1 MMRVLEGIRVADFS
15 HVMAGPYATYL
26 LRLLGAEVIKIEAPH
41 GGDAMR
47 YYGADRRYDGLAPAF
62 IAVNAGKK
70 SIVLDLKRPEDLATA
85 RKLIARC
92 DVLVENFRP
101 GTMGRLGLDYA
112 AAKSLNPAIVYC
124 SVSGYGQAGP
134 RRDWPAIDNI
144 VQATSGMMSLG
155 GEPGGP
161 PLRVGFPVVDTLVGQ
176 TAAFAILAALLQRER
191 QGGGE
196 YIDIAM
202 FDATLA
208 FMASAVVPYLVTGR
222 ALGRTGNTGFS
233 GQPTSAVFQAKDGR
247 YLSLGV
253 VQQNQFERLARALGR
268 PEWLDDPR
276 FADPEARRANAAAM
290 CDELSAVLLTREGE
304 AWETLL
310 SGLGIPCGLV
320 REVAEAMSLPGL
332 DDRALRVPLTIP
344 GLPDTEDVAVLDLG
358 IRTTHDAH
366 AGLEPPPR
374 LGEHTDEIVG
384 WLHAAFD
391 RDASGPDGGPAESF
405 SVDTGVERAETEE
418 RESE

>member
-26 LRLLGAEVIKIEAPH
+26 LRLLGAEVIKIEAPG
-41 GGDAMR
+41 GGDALR

-62 IAVNAGKK
+62 IAVNAGKQ
-70 SIVLDLKRPEDLATA
+70 SIVLNLKQPDDLDTAKR
-85 RKLIARC
+85 LIARC

-112 AAKSLNPAIVYC
+112 AAKALNTDIVYC

-155 GEPGGP
+155 GEPDGP
-161 PLRVGFPVVDTLVGQ
+161 PARVGFPVVDTLVGQ
-176 TAAFAILAALLQRER
+176 TAALAILAALFRRER

-196 YIDIAM
+196 YLDVAM

-208 FMASAVVPYLVTGR
+208 FMASAVVPYLVAGR
-222 ALGRTGNTGFS
+222 ALGRTGNTGYS

-253 VQQNQFERLARALGR
+253 VQQNQFERLAHALEH
-268 PEWLDDPR
+268 PQWLDDAR
-276 FADPEARRANAAAM
+276 FADSDARRTNALALR
-290 CDELSAVLLTREGE
+290 EVLSAVED
-304 AWETLL
+304 WESTL

-320 REVAEAMSLPGL
+320 REVGEAMSLPGL
-332 DDRALRVPLTIP
+332 DERALRLPLTIP
-344 GLPDTEDVAVLDLG
+344 GLPDNEDVAVLDLG
-358 IRTTHDAH
+358 VKTGRDESDEIGR
-366 AGLEPPPR
+366 PPR
-374 LGEHTDEIVG
+374 LGEHTAQIRA
-384 WLHAAFD
+384 WLN
-391 RDASGPDGGPAESF
+391 RKEGDAEP
-405 SVDTGVERAETEE
+405 
-418 RESE
+418 